1 MPIGLMPIRVSGH
14 LLISYGLAIALG
26 NGHTAHTLVSC
37 PYIAAFL
44 EYQECPH
51 STKGYNEV
59 PKGNIVISD
68 AWQCAVVRRH
78 CDLLGSTNNDWT
90 KAVLPSLSLSLSH
103 TTTWHLSNGYTPRVP
118 RRHYPLRGCLSEH
131 VRGLS
136 KHVVI
141 LTNTI

>member
-37 PYIAAFL
+37 PYIVAFL

-59 PKGNIVISD
+59 VKGNIVISE

-90 KAVLPSLSLSLSH
+90 KAVLPSLSLSLS
-103 TTTWHLSNGYTPRVP
+103 LSLSRQRGTYPMDI
-118 RRHYPLRGCLSEH
+118 RHVSH
-131 VRGLS
+131 AV
-136 KHVVI
+136 
-141 LTNTI
+141 TIPYEDVCRNMYEDCQSML

>member
-1 MPIGLMPIRVSGH
+1 MPIRVSGH

-90 KAVLPSLSLSLSH
+90 KAVLPSLSHDNVALIQWIYATCPTPSLSP
-103 TTTWHLSNGYTPRVP
+103 TRMSVRTCTRTVKACCNIN
-118 RRHYPLRGCLSEH
+118 SE
-131 VRGLS
+131 L
-136 KHVVI
+136 
-141 LTNTI
+141 